1 MKKIIL
7 VDDHPIVLATL
18 RGIIESEG
26 WCISQTFN
34 DGVSL
39 LKSLRDKEINADAM
53 IIDISLPN
61 IDGLELTQKIKN
73 HFPRIK
79 ILIFTSQNS
88 IYYARRC
95 LESGADGFL
104 SKNEDIKEI
113 VLALHTVLR
122 GYSFFP
128 DGVFSL
134 SKRDDSVDPFS
145 KLSKREFLVMKLLV
159 NGLNNNEIAR
169 DLSLSEKT
177 ISTYKKRIF
186 DKLSVNNILEL
197 ADFARRNNLNES

>member
-1 MKKIIL
+1 MKKIVV

-18 RGIIESEG
+18 KGIIESEG
-26 WCISQTFN
+26 WSIAQCFS
-34 DGVSL
+34 DGTSL
-39 LKSLRDKEINADAM
+39 LKSLRDLDFNVDMI
-53 IIDISLPN
+53 IIDISLPD

-73 HFPRIK
+73 HYPGIK
-79 ILIFTSQNS
+79 VLIFTSQNS
-88 IYYARRC
+88 LYYARRC
-95 LESGADGFL
+95 LEAGADGFL
-104 SKNEDIKEI
+104 SKNEDIREI
-113 VLALHTVLR
+113 ILGLNTILR

-134 SKRDDSVDPFS
+134 SKNDDSGDPF
-145 KLSKREFLVMKLLV
+145 KPLSKREFLVMKLLV

-197 ADFARRNNLNES
+197 ADFAKRNNLNEF